1 MSLSQ
6 LPFTELL
13 NAFRS
18 REPTPGGGS
27 ASALGGAV
35 GAALL
40 AMVAGLPKSRAQ
52 STEDTERLGAVGT
65 RCAAIGDSLASLMDR
80 DSHAYDLVVAAFRL
94 PKSTAEEQTAR
105 ASRIQE
111 ALRSATEAPL
121 DVMRACAE
129 AIGLAA
135 VVAALGSRN
144 ASSDVQVGVE
154 LLRAGLRGAKLNVD
168 VNLASI
174 KDETFASAVRH
185 EAEHLVIEGE
195 RNASAAVSRLES
207 ESSESG
213 RRP

>member
-35 GAALL
+35 GASLL
-40 AMVAGLPKSRAQ
+40 AMVAALPKPRAQ
-52 STEDTERLGAVGT
+52 GTEDTERLTAAGAH
-65 RCAAIGDSLASLMDR
+65 CAAIADRLAALMDR
-80 DSHAYDLVVAAFRL
+80 DSRAYDLVVAAFRL
-94 PKSTAEEQTAR
+94 PKSTEEEKTAR
-105 ASRIQE
+105 GIRIQE

-121 DVMRACAE
+121 DVMRACAD

-135 VVAALGSRN
+135 VVAALGNRN
-144 ASSDVQVGVE
+144 ASSDVHVGLE

-168 VNLASI
+168 VNLAGI
-174 KDETFASAVRH
+174 KDETFAAAVRR
-185 EAEHLVIEGE
+185 EAEHLVVEGE
-195 RNASAAVSRLES
+195 REVSTAVTQLE
-207 ESSESG
+207 
-213 RRP
+213 R

>member
-6 LPFTELL
+6 LPFIELL

-35 GAALL
+35 GASLL
-40 AMVAGLPKSRAQ
+40 AMVAGLPKPRAQ
-52 STEDTERLGAVGT
+52 STQETERLTVARA
-65 RCAAIGDSLASLMDR
+65 RCAAIGDRLAALMDR
-80 DSHAYDLVVAAFRL
+80 DSRAYDLVVAAFRL
-94 PKSTAEEQTAR
+94 PKSTEEETTAR
-105 ASRIQE
+105 GLRIQE

-135 VVAALGSRN
+135 AVAALGNRN

-174 KDETFASAVRH
+174 TDETFAAAVRR
-185 EAEHLVIEGE
+185 EAEQLVVEGE
-195 RNASAAVSRLES
+195 GEASTAVSQLES
-207 ESSESG
+207 E
-213 RRP
+213 R

>member
-6 LPFTELL
+6 LPFIELL

-35 GAALL
+35 GASLL
-40 AMVAGLPKSRAQ
+40 AMVAGLPKPRAQ
-52 STEDTERLGAVGT
+52 STEETERLTVARA
-65 RCAAIGDSLASLMDR
+65 RCAAIGDRLAALMDR
-80 DSHAYDLVVAAFRL
+80 DSRAYDLVVAAFRL
-94 PKSTAEEQTAR
+94 PKSTEEETTAR
-105 ASRIQE
+105 GLRIQE

-135 VVAALGSRN
+135 RVAALGNRN

-174 KDETFASAVRH
+174 TDETFAAAVRR
-185 EAEHLVIEGE
+185 EAEQLVVEGE
-195 RNASAAVSRLES
+195 REASTAVTQLES
-207 ESSESG
+207 E
-213 RRP
+213 R

>member
-1 MSLSQ
+1 MRLSQ

-27 ASALGGAV
+27 ASALSGAV
-35 GAALL
+35 GASLL
-40 AMVAGLPKSRAQ
+40 AMVAGLPKPRAHR
-52 STEDTERLGAVGT
+52 TEETERLTAAGA
-65 RCAAIGDSLASLMDR
+65 RCAAIGDNLAALMDR

-94 PKSTAEEQTAR
+94 PKNTDEESTARGT
-105 ASRIQE
+105 RIQD

-135 VVAALGSRN
+135 VVAAFGNRN
-144 ASSDVQVGVE
+144 ASSDVQVGLE

-168 VNLASI
+168 INLASI
-174 KDETFASAVRH
+174 KDETFSAAIRR
-185 EAEHLVIEGE
+185 EAEYLAGEGE
-195 RNASAAVSRLES
+195 RGVSAAVSQLES
-207 ESSESG
+207 E
-213 RRP
+213 R

>member
-1 MSLSQ
+1 MNLSQ

-35 GAALL
+35 GASLL
-40 AMVAGLPKSRAQ
+40 AMVAGLPKPRAQ
-52 STEDTERLGAVGT
+52 CIEDTQRLTVAGA
-65 RCAAIGDSLASLMDR
+65 RCAAIGDSLAALMDR
-80 DSHAYDLVVAAFRL
+80 DSSAYDLVVAAFQL
-94 PKSTAEEQTAR
+94 PKSTEEEKTAR
-105 ASRIQE
+105 GIRVQE

-135 VVAALGSRN
+135 VVAAFGNRN
-144 ASSDVQVGVE
+144 AASDVRVGLE

-168 VNLASI
+168 VNLPGI
-174 KDETFASAVRH
+174 KDEIFAAAVRR
-185 EAEHLVIEGE
+185 EAEHLVVEGE
-195 RNASAAVSRLES
+195 RGVSTAVTRLES
-207 ESSESG
+207 E
-213 RRP
+213 R